1 MIHQRYLNLLNRGRC
16 KLESNLLL
24 VEVIMLKAVITGDL
38 IKSRKIAA
46 KDFDMI
52 RYRLEQVLIY
62 LSEEYSAEHD
72 VYRGDSFQ
80 IIFPNMNNSIKS
92 ALLIRLSLKSV
103 QTSGQKF
110 DARIGIGIGTV
121 DAQRTKLRSST
132 GDAFNLSGIGLDK
145 LKGQNIGVF
154 TNSKEFQARIDLLMK
169 FVDAKIDNLTQMQI
183 NVLYEYLIDDN
194 NSHDE
199 IAKRLNKSR
208 VNTTKLLNMA
218 NYQLFSEFIE
228 LFESLKSELIHE

>member
-1 MIHQRYLNLLNRGRC
+1 M
-16 KLESNLLL
+16 SW
-24 VEVIMLKAVITGDL
+24 EVVMLKAVITGDL

-46 KDFDMI
+46 EDFDEI
-52 RYRLEQVLIY
+52 RYRLEQVLTY
-62 LSEEYSAEHD
+62 LADKYGAEYD

-80 IIFPNMNNSIKS
+80 VIFPSMDYSIKS
-92 ALLIRLSLKSV
+92 ALLIRLALKSV

-110 DARIGIGIGTV
+110 DARTSIGLGTV
-121 DAQRTKLRSST
+121 GTQRTKLRSST
-132 GDAFNLSGIGLDK
+132 GEAFNLSGIGLDQ

-154 TNSKEFQARIDLLMK
+154 TNSKEFQTRIDLLIK
-169 FVDAKIDNLTQMQI
+169 FVDAKIGDLTQVQI
-183 NVLYEYLIDDN
+183 QALYEYLVDKN
-194 NSHDE
+194 NSHDA

-218 NYQLFSEFIE
+218 NYQLFDEFID